1 MPAWDGLV
9 RVLVAVT
16 GRNELRSEQLER
28 IHRNMGQLTGGRPV
42 VGSLKSSAVVA
53 VA

>member
-28 IHRNMGQLTGGRPV
+28 
-42 VGSLKSSAVVA
+42 GSTATWAS
-53 VA
+53 